1 MPSDASKCPPKAIQ
15 AAGGF
20 RDGCAGP
27 DFPAKCAENER
38 FSSDSAVVTEQQ
50 EWWVRAGNVTR
61 RRGMAACAVASWDW
75 SRIVFDHI
83 KIGVRDTAE
92 SGSETTQEGSGRA
105 E

>member
-1 MPSDASKCPPKAIQ
+1 
-15 AAGGF
+15 
-20 RDGCAGP
+20 
-27 DFPAKCAENER
+27 
-38 FSSDSAVVTEQQ
+38 
-50 EWWVRAGNVTR
+50 
-61 RRGMAACAVASWDW
+61 MAACAVASWDW